1 MTYIILLI
9 LAHYIGD
16 YALQNSY
23 IAAFKSKDNYV
34 LFAHCAIW
42 TFVMTVVSN
51 WIGLVDIHSSSDI
64 IIVVFVL
71 LIPHIIIDYI
81 KGYQRLWCSSSFCEK
96 VGLTGEH
103 TLYIDQFLHLVQII
117 VFVIILS

>member
-1 MTYIILLI
+1 MLTLVFFNVIYRYIRKKGGLILTYIILLI

-81 KGYQRLWCSSSFCEK
+81 KGCGVLAHSARKL
-96 VGLTGEH
+96 G
-103 TLYIDQFLHLVQII
+103 
-117 VFVIILS
+117 